1 MSHPFGTILNMSI
14 RVPVADHAGTLVWAA
29 ELGRADERPDGLTC
43 IGCDGDLI
51 LRAGERNQA
60 HFAHK
65 HADACTAPETALHKA
80 TCRVL
85 ADALTSAAADRRTFP
100 IVSTCTPCRAART
113 GNLAAPGLDVTVD
126 RQLADGIRP
135 DLLGRVGDRE
145 LFVIEVVV
153 THAPEP
159 AALDLYADHDLSVVV
174 LRPTWETLE
183 RFAAGFHADL
193 RATSP
198 GQAGTYEI
206 VSRCRFP
213 RHVEPG
219 PVTCPTC
226 DRPARRLTAEVSTL
240 RCWRRGC
247 GADVRVLDLYD
258 RTDAAA
264 AMLAASCPDLPDLDQ
279 LAQELDV
286 RLAWRHSKQAQGPY
300 LMHLC
305 PRCKAT
311 QGDNF
316 LYTSGPT
323 PSLDAP
329 VVHLTAC
336 PDHLTVWDRRRWPT
350 GSTVERDLPAGGA
363 RSVVGL
369 VGEPPG
375 LFAKTE
381 PLVQM
386 RTVPNGQIGHAVS
399 RMFGGFG

>member
-1 MSHPFGTILNMSI
+1 MSI
-14 RVPVADHAGTLVWAA
+14 LVPVGDHAGTLVWAA
-29 ELGRADERPDGLTC
+29 ELAQAGERPEGLTC
-43 IGCDGDLI
+43 VGCAGDLI

-60 HFAHK
+60 HFAHR

-85 ADALTSAAADRRTFP
+85 ADALTSAAAAGSPFP
-100 IVSTCTPCRAART
+100 IVSTCPPCCATRT
-113 GNLAAPGLDVTVD
+113 GNLAAAGLDVTVD
-126 RQLADGIRP
+126 RQLANGIRP

-159 AALDLYADHDLSVVV
+159 AALDLYADRDLSVVV
-174 LRPTWETLE
+174 VRPSWETLE
-183 RFAAGFHADL
+183 RFATGFHADL
-193 RATSP
+193 QATAP
-198 GQAGTYEI
+198 GQPGSYEI

-240 RCWRRGC
+240 PCWQRGC
-247 GADVRVLDLYD
+247 GAEVRVLDLYD
-258 RTDAAA
+258 RTDPVPR
-264 AMLAASCPDLPDLDQ
+264 MVAASCPDLPALDDL
-279 LAQELDV
+279 AEELGV
-286 RLAWRHSKQAQGPY
+286 RLAWRHSKQAQGAY

-305 PRCKAT
+305 PRCRMI

-316 LYTSGPT
+316 LYVSGPT
-323 PSLDAP
+323 PAVDTP

-336 PDHLTVWDRRRWPT
+336 PDHLTVSDRRRWPT

-369 VGEPPG
+369 VGEAPG
-375 LFAKTE
+375 LFTKAE

-386 RTVPNGQIGHAVS
+386 RTIPNGQIGHAVS